1 MKNIFKDYFAN
12 SKDGVVTGSHCGRFI
27 RWLLYLLRS
36 FVILFFSTYIL
47 GVLLE
52 RVGFPEEGII
62 GAAAIWFI
70 SFCMNKMFL
79 KSASKLH
86 RYVSLIYLD
95 IFHAA
100 EIKNATEQ
108 DTYGV
113 KVEKMIRKYVHI
125 GEIVDAALFLFIQY
139 IVLTLSFTYYKD
151 CYWIGCYTSVEW
163 FIFVAVSKFYNA

>member
-1 MKNIFKDYFAN
+1 MKKSFKGYLASSEDA
-12 SKDGVVTGSHCGRFI
+12 VVMCSHYGRFI

-36 FVILFFSTYIL
+36 FAIVFFSTYIL

-52 RVGFPEEGII
+52 RVGFPTEGII
-62 GAAAIWFI
+62 DIAAIWFI
-70 SFCMNKMFL
+70 SFCMNRMFM

-100 EIKNATEQ
+100 EMKDVTEQ

-113 KVEKMIRKYVHI
+113 RVERLIRKYVHI
-125 GEIVDAALFLFIQY
+125 GEIVDVALFLFIQY

-151 CYWIGCYTSVEW
+151 CYWIGCYTSVAW

>member
-1 MKNIFKDYFAN
+1 MKRFLNCHLVSSEDA
-12 SKDGVVTGSHCGRFI
+12 VVMCSHYGHVI
-27 RWLLYLLRS
+27 RWLLYLLMS
-36 FVILFFSTYIL
+36 FAIVFFSTYIL

-52 RVGFPEEGII
+52 RVGFPAEGII
-62 GAAAIWFI
+62 DIVAIWFI
-70 SFCMNKMFL
+70 SFCTNRMFM

-100 EIKNATEQ
+100 EMKDATEQ
-108 DTYGV
+108 DTDGV
-113 KVEKMIRKYVHI
+113 RVERLIRKYVHI

-151 CYWIGCYTSVEW
+151 CYWIGCYTSVAW

>member
-1 MKNIFKDYFAN
+1 MKRFFNYHLASSED
-12 SKDGVVTGSHCGRFI
+12 DVVMCSHYGRFI

-36 FVILFFSTYIL
+36 FAIVFFSTYIL
-47 GVLLE
+47 GGLLE
-52 RVGFPEEGII
+52 RVGLPEEGII
-62 GAAAIWFI
+62 DAAAIWFI
-70 SFCMNKMFL
+70 SFCTNRMFM

-100 EIKNATEQ
+100 EMKDMTEQ

-113 KVEKMIRKYVHI
+113 RVERLIRKYVHI
-125 GEIVDAALFLFIQY
+125 GEMFDAALFLFIQY

-151 CYWIGCYTSVEW
+151 CYWIGCYTSVAW
-163 FIFVAVSKFYNA
+163 FIFVAVSKFCNA

>member
-1 MKNIFKDYFAN
+1 MKRFFKGYLAN
-12 SKDGVVTGSHCGRFI
+12 SEDAVVTGSHCGRFI

-36 FVILFFSTYIL
+36 FAIVFFSTYIL

-52 RVGFPEEGII
+52 RVGFPAEGVIDI
-62 GAAAIWFI
+62 AAIWFI
-70 SFCMNKMFL
+70 SFCANRMFM

-86 RYVSLIYLD
+86 RYVALIYLD

-100 EIKNATEQ
+100 EMKDATEQ

-113 KVEKMIRKYVHI
+113 RVERLIRKYVHI

-151 CYWIGCYTSVEW
+151 CYWIGCYTSVAW
-163 FIFVAVSKFYNA
+163 FIFVAVSKFCNA

>member
-1 MKNIFKDYFAN
+1 MKRFFNYHLASSEDA
-12 SKDGVVTGSHCGRFI
+12 VVMCSHYGRVI

-36 FVILFFSTYIL
+36 FAIVFFSTYIL

-52 RVGFPEEGII
+52 RVGFPAEGII
-62 GAAAIWFI
+62 DVAAIWFI
-70 SFCMNKMFL
+70 SFCMNRMFM

-100 EIKNATEQ
+100 EMKDATEQ
-108 DTYGV
+108 NTYGV
-113 KVEKMIRKYVHI
+113 RIERLIRQYVHI

-151 CYWIGCYTSVEW
+151 CYWTGCYTSVAW